1 MGCVAATAERRRVS
15 ELADSFRIANLVDLL
30 ICPTAANLS

>member
-15 ELADSFRIANLVDLL
+15 KLADVFRIANPIDL
-30 ICPTAANLS
+30 A